1 MKSPSINQQK
11 NIINNFIGNQSTLEK
26 ITKFN
31 KNIATIINNIKETN
45 GKIAIVSDFDF
56 TLTKKYEMNND
67 KINYYSTY
75 SVLENA
81 SNISED
87 YRRKFKVLFEK
98 YNKYE
103 CDTSIDFNIRESF
116 VFEWYKDILEL
127 IMTEDLNRNH
137 FEEMVDQSENKFYF
151 RNGILELFENIMKY
165 KITFYIISAGL
176 HEIIEDSLRK
186 IIPFYDLLLEYKL
199 IIIIANKFIY
209 EETTNKMIG
218 YFKPII
224 YTFNK
229 GEV

>member
-176 HEIIEDSLRK
+176 HEII
-186 IIPFYDLLLEYKL
+186 
-199 IIIIANKFIY
+199 
-209 EETTNKMIG
+209 
-218 YFKPII
+218 
-224 YTFNK
+224 
-229 GEV
+229 